1 MIRTIDLHAHT
12 TASDGD
18 LSPTQLVWWA
28 KASRLSAIAITD
40 HDTTD
45 GIAEALTAG
54 QKYGVEV
61 IPGIELSA
69 DIDLP
74 KAQCHLLGYLFDP
87 NHAGLNARLTEVRAN
102 RNTRNARIVEKIQ
115 AHGWN
120 VTLEEIEA
128 VSGGEVVARPHI
140 ARVLVN
146 RGFVASMQE
155 AFDIYLGKDGLFYVE
170 RDRLSQQEAIDL
182 IHSAGGVCILAHP
195 NNLNCDPVETE
206 NRIRQLQTLG
216 LDGIEARYNRHTPE
230 DTARYLALAER
241 LELLTTG
248 GSDFH
253 GQSVKENV
261 YLGHVEGDLPAPSEL
276 LNALKIAAPR
286 FSYRRRSG

>member
-1 MIRTIDLHAHT
+1 MQRTIDLHAHT

-28 KASRLSAIAITD
+28 KAIGLSVLAITD
-40 HDTTD
+40 HDTTN
-45 GIAEALTAG
+45 GITEAVLAG

-61 IPGIELSA
+61 VPGIELSA
-69 DIDLP
+69 DIDVP
-74 KAQCHLLGYLFDP
+74 KGQCHLLGYFFDP
-87 NHAGLNARLTEVRAN
+87 KHAGLNARLAEVREN
-102 RNTRNARIVEKIQ
+102 RNKRNAKIAAKIQ

-140 ARVLVN
+140 ARVLVE
-146 RGFVASMQE
+146 RGFVSSMAE
-155 AFDIYLGKDGLFYVE
+155 AFETYLGKGGLFYVE
-170 RDRLSQQEAIDL
+170 RDRLSQEEAIRL
-182 IHSAGGVCILAHP
+182 IHDAGGVCILAHP
-195 NNLNCDPVETE
+195 NNLNCDSAETE
-206 NRIRQLQTLG
+206 NHIRQLQSYG

-241 LELLTTG
+241 LGLLTTG

-253 GQSVKENV
+253 GQSVKEAV
-261 YLGHVEGDLPAPSEL
+261 YLGHVEGDLPAPNSL
-276 LNALKIAAPR
+276 LEALRCAAR
-286 FSYRRRSG
+286 NYRLPY

>member
-18 LSPTQLVWWA
+18 LSPTQLIWWA
-28 KASRLSAIAITD
+28 KAFGLSAIAVTD
-40 HDTTD
+40 HDTTE
-45 GIAEALTAG
+45 GIAEATLAG

-69 DIDLP
+69 EIDIS
-74 KAQCHLLGYLFDP
+74 KGQCHLLGYFLDP
-87 NHAGLNARLTEVRAN
+87 KHAGLNARLAKVREN
-102 RNTRNARIVEKIQ
+102 RNKRNAKIVAKIQ

-120 VTLEEIEA
+120 VTLEEIDA
-128 VSGGEVVARPHI
+128 VSGGEVIARPHI
-140 ARVLVN
+140 ARVLVD
-146 RGFVASMQE
+146 RGFVPSMQE
-155 AFDIYLGKDGLFYVE
+155 AFEKYLAKGGLFYVE
-170 RDRLSQQEAIDL
+170 RDRLAQDEAIRL
-182 IHSAGGVCILAHP
+182 MHEAGGICVLAHP
-195 NNLNCDPVETE
+195 NNLNCDPAETE
-206 NRIRQLQTLG
+206 NRIRQLQSYG

-241 LELLTTG
+241 LGLLTTG

-261 YLGHVEGDLPAPSEL
+261 YLGHVEGDQPAPTEL
-276 LNALKIAAPR
+276 LESLRSAAAKYC
-286 FSYRRRSG
+286 SANI